1 MNDNNN
7 LTKKYFD
14 SRNKKIQTDSSLR
27 QKLAEREIYTLNF
40 LLKNFYNDELR
51 PGYNILDVGSGDKFL
66 KESLEKNNCNYFS
79 LDIDDLNFEK
89 DNFSFEKEKFDIV
102 ICLAVIE
109 HLSDPSIFLNEIKRV
124 LKKNRY
130 LYISTPN
137 WIYCKNDFYND
148 PTHKKPYTPSS
159 LENILE
165 INNFNNIKT
174 FPNLR
179 CKPKWWYTGKFRFF
193 KAKYFLPFAKRN
205 SFIPEFMS
213 GKAKGIF
220 ALSKK

>member
-1 MNDNNN
+1 M
-7 LTKKYFD
+7 
-14 SRNKKIQTDSSLR
+14 
-27 QKLAEREIYTLNF
+27 KL
-40 LLKNFYNDELR
+40 
-51 PGYNILDVGSGDKFL
+51 KF
-66 KESLEKNNCNYFS
+66 
-79 LDIDDLNFEK
+79 
-89 DNFSFEKEKFDIV
+89 
-102 ICLAVIE
+102 
-109 HLSDPSIFLNEIKRV
+109 

-130 LYISTPN
+130 LYISIN

-148 PTHKKPYTPSS
+148 QLTKNHTHAS

-193 KAKYFLPFAKRN
+193 KAKYFLPFAIRN